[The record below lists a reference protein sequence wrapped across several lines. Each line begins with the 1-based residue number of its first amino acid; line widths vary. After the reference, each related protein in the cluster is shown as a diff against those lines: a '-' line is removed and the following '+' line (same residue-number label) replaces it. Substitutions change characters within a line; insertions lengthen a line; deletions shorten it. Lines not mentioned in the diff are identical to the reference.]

1 MDPQDQQQEHIEP
14 QANQPYPNPKL
25 FSLPNKYLAILVVVL
40 CLTSLGTAILL
51 LSNYYKK
58 GSTSVNLIKENVP
71 RIPPPTPTPQELP
84 RDLEETSDWN
94 IYSNSKY
101 RYSIKYPLDW
111 NGVITPQGDPKILEY
126 VVFNPLSATKAGELS
141 ITLTYTTRSYKEI
154 LDADPQPGETIIVS
168 STSATR
174 KLKEDS
180 QRNILISVA
189 LPHNSNTF
197 VLLGKEKY
205 KDIFN
210 QMLSTL
216 NLTP

>member
-1 MDPQDQQQEHIEP
+1 MDLRNAIDPQ
-14 QANQPYPNPKL
+14 NYPSSSSGL
-25 FSLPNKYLAILVVVL
+25 FSLPNKYIGIIIALL
-40 CLTSLGTAILL
+40 CIVSLGSAIYFLMAHNKETEFRN
-51 LSNYYKK
+51 SFPPQNII
-58 GSTSVNLIKENVP
+58 TSP
-71 RIPPPTPTPQELP
+71 SPTPAPQELP
-84 RDLEETSDWN
+84 KDIEETSNWN
-94 IYSNSKY
+94 VYSNSQY
-101 RYSIKYPLDW
+101 GYSIKYPLDW

-141 ITLTYTTRSYKEI
+141 ITLTYTTRSYKEV
-154 LDADPQPGETIIVS
+154 LDSDPQPGESIAVASVT
-168 STSATR
+168 ATR

-180 QRNILISVA
+180 QRNISISVA